1 MTLIIFGIPFLLCL
15 LVSMRAGRA
24 GVQCRAI
31 FKFYAG
37 MMGAA
42 LLIEKFWTLLLEDR
56 FEKPPYLFVM
66 LLLVSG
72 ALIFMDAKRLAQEPL
87 EIETKKSHLILSA
100 MSVEGLIFALFS
112 ALLLFGGVWAKHCWE
127 GGVQRAGQYIR
138 GGGTVIFFHGF
149 IALLLPLAVFVFAVR
164 CFLKRKHL
172 FREQVKAFV
181 NPSPK
186 KLHPA
191 LALLILILF
200 FCLVEF
206 LL

>member
-1 MTLIIFGIPFLLCL
+1 MILIIFGIPFLLCL
-15 LVSMRAGRA
+15 LVSMTAARA
-24 GVQCRAI
+24 GVWCRAL

-37 MMGAA
+37 MLGAA
-42 LLIEKFWTLLLEDR
+42 LLVERFWTLLLGDR
-56 FEKPPYLFVM
+56 FEKPAYLFVM
-66 LLLVSG
+66 LLFVCG
-72 ALIFMDAKRLAQEPL
+72 TLIFVDARRLAQEPVDV
-87 EIETKKSHLILSA
+87 ETKRSHLILSA
-100 MSVEGLIFALFS
+100 LSVEGLIFALFS
-112 ALLLFGGVWAKHCWE
+112 ALLLFGGTWARLCWE
-127 GGVQRAGQYIR
+127 AGAQRSGQYIR

-149 IALLLPLAVFVFAVR
+149 IAVLLPLAVLVSAVG

-172 FREQVKAFV
+172 FREQVKALV